1 MPVLPL
7 IDLMLLSGWTSL
19 FVGFVLKV
27 IHLTTSYRP
36 TIFGLTP
43 LDFLLI
49 ALAALL
55 FAIALAART
64 WVKTQEPAAIAARRH
79 KETMDAWHALSRN
92 GVHDEPDPEEP
103 GKAPGP
109 GAEPS
114 PEEVLAAGART
125 PS

>member
-19 FVGFVLKV
+19 FVGFVLKA
-27 IHLTTSYRP
+27 IHLSTSYRP

-43 LDFLLI
+43 FDFLLI

-92 GVHDEPDPEEP
+92 GVHEETALPEP
-103 GKAPGP
+103 GR
-109 GAEPS
+109 EPN
-114 PEEVLAAGART
+114 PEDVLAASARN

>member
-27 IHLTTSYRP
+27 IHVSTSYRP

-43 LDFLLI
+43 FDFLMI

-64 WVKTQEPAAIAARRH
+64 WVKTQEPAAVAARRH

-92 GVHDEPDPEEP
+92 GVHEETVAPEP
-103 GKAPGP
+103 GR
-109 GAEPS
+109 EPT
-114 PEEVLAAGART
+114 PEEVLAASART